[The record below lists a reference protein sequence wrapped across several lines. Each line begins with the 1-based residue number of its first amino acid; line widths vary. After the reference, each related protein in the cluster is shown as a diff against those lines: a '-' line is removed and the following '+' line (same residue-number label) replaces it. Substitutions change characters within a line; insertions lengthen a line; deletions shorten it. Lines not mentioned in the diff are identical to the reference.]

1 MSTRQRV
8 NWIDQTFMGATAVLI
23 HSLKKEESLMQLVKK
38 SWWRLWVLFLIEQVQ
53 PIIICQTW
61 LDPKLWFQIREI
73 NQAGICIQKLKFLGF
88 LAVILNSKEKIPLL
102 PLIIRQKKTKIS
114 QIYNFLLVDNLDLW
128 FLQVLW
134 KYKNK
139 FLINIQI

>member
-1 MSTRQRV
+1 
-8 NWIDQTFMGATAVLI
+8 
-23 HSLKKEESLMQLVKK
+23 
-38 SWWRLWVLFLIEQVQ
+38 
-53 PIIICQTW
+53 
-61 LDPKLWFQIREI
+61 
-73 NQAGICIQKLKFLGF
+73 
-88 LAVILNSKEKIPLL
+88 VILNSKEKILPL
-102 PLIIRQKKTKIS
+102 PLIIRQKKTKIF